1 MLQVKHLTLTHR
13 KDLRTLVDDFSF
25 VLNQGDRAVLI
36 GEEGNGKSTL
46 LKWLWSP
53 GLIEPYCEW
62 SGELAGNPGPMGY
75 LAQDIPAEEKEGSVY
90 DFCAASPAFFDLT
103 PRELGEI
110 ARQLR
115 FPAEEFYSGRRVE
128 SLSGGERIKLQLARL
143 LFRRPAVL
151 LLDEPSSDVDL
162 ETLEWLEDFISGY
175 EGIVLYISHDETL
188 IENTATMVLHIEHPR
203 EGKPPRCTR

>member
-62 SGELAGNPGPMGY
+62 SGELAGDPGPMGY

-90 DFCAASPAFFDLT
+90 AALPGGGVLQRPA
-103 PRELGEI
+103 
-110 ARQLR
+110 
-115 FPAEEFYSGRRVE
+115 
-128 SLSGGERIKLQLARL
+128 GGEPL
-143 LFRRPAVL
+143 RRGADQAPAGPAAV
-151 LLDEPSSDVDL
+151 PAA
-162 ETLEWLEDFISGY
+162 G
-175 EGIVLYISHDETL
+175 G
-188 IENTATMVLHIEHPR
+188 AAA
-203 EGKPPRCTR
+203 G

>member
-62 SGELAGNPGPMGY
+62 SGELAGDPGPMGY

-115 FPAEEFYSGRRVE
+115 FPAEEFYSDRAVGT
-128 SLSGGERIKLQLARL
+128 LSGGGSGSSSSWPGCCSGG
-143 LFRRPAVL
+143 RRCCCWMSPPVMWTWR
-151 LLDEPSSDVDL
+151 PWSGWR
-162 ETLEWLEDFISGY
+162 TLSAGMR
-175 EGIVLYISHDETL
+175 GSCSTSP
-188 IENTATMVLHIEHPR
+188 T
-203 EGKPPRCTR
+203 TRP